1 MFLYYKNSDFPQYTK
16 LNIGLFRYLCEKISY
31 NMHLRTIFLLLML
44 STLLPTES
52 SAQARRQRVYGA
64 QSARWEVNAQGDS
77 TLHITV
83 MTVPIYK
90 RNRDMKRYQRMVVA
104 VKKVY
109 PLAIDAARRLEDL
122 NERLAEFE
130 RRKDRKGYTK
140 ALEDALKEELTPLLW
155 KMTRY
160 EGVILLK
167 LLDRE
172 TKHTAFNIVKN
183 IRSGF
188 TANFYQILARMF
200 GNNLKLE
207 YDPKGEDAML
217 EQIVLYYKAG
227 LL

>member
-1 MFLYYKNSDFPQYTK
+1 MQ
-16 LNIGLFRYLCEKISY
+16 I
-31 NMHLRTIFLLLML
+31 LRTIVLLLIVATIM
-44 STLLPTES
+44 PTES

-64 QSARWEVNAQGDS
+64 QAARWEINARGDS

-90 RNRDMKRYQRMVVA
+90 RMRDVQRYQRTVKA

-109 PLAIDAARRLEDL
+109 PLAIEAAKRMGDYESK
-122 NERLAEFE
+122 LAEFE
-130 RRKDRKGYTK
+130 RRKDQKGYTE
-140 ALEDALKEELTPLLW
+140 AIEEALKEELTPILW
-155 KMTRY
+155 KMTRF

-167 LLDRE
+167 LIDRE
-172 TKHTAFNIVKN
+172 THHTAFNIVKDF
-183 IRSGF
+183 RSGF
-188 TANFYQILARMF
+188 TAGFYQMLARMF

-207 YDPKGEDAML
+207 YDPTGEDEML